1 MTKYKVT
8 VQKKDGVIYE
18 GLMAVK
24 EPQVVNG
31 LYAIADESGGW
42 RYIQRD
48 EVSEIRFTPVT
59 DEVKDDP
66 KEPDAKPVDEAKPE
80 VEPETEPKPEEE
92 QPEPEEA
99 SEEE

>member
-59 DEVKDDP
+59 DELNEDSNGDVQT
-66 KEPDAKPVDEAKPE
+66 VG
-80 VEPETEPKPEEE
+80 
-92 QPEPEEA
+92 
-99 SEEE
+99 